1 MRPHVVA
8 DVGNSRVKWGVCAP
22 DGSGIVQVLS
32 LADDAE
38 VWERELRNLLAQ
50 PPLALAQGPLSWVL
64 ASVRPERSGRLAVWL
79 RQQGQRVWL
88 LERAAQLPVVVPL
101 TQPDYVGIDRLLNA
115 VAAKR
120 RLPPGRPAVLIDA
133 GSAVTVD
140 WLDEAHAFR
149 GGAIFPGVR
158 LMAKALN
165 DYAALLPLVSV
176 AEPVPP
182 LPAGDTIS
190 AMQAGIFHATVGAIE
205 RIVCRLTEQAA
216 SPPELFLT
224 GGDAGLL
231 HGALA
236 GAGRPVLWPTQTLD
250 GILHS
255 AEALAP

>member
-1 MRPHVVA
+1 MRPHVVV
-8 DVGNSRVKWGVCAP
+8 DVGNSRVKWGVCAA
-22 DGSGIVQVLS
+22 DGSGILQVLS
-32 LADDAE
+32 LADDAD
-38 VWERELRNLLAQ
+38 VWQRELRKQVAQ
-50 PPLALAQGPLSWVL
+50 PPLALAQGPLNWVL
-64 ASVRPERSGRLAVWL
+64 ASVRPERSSRLAAWL
-79 RQQGQRVWL
+79 RQQGQRVAL
-88 LERAAQLPVVVPL
+88 LERAAQLPLAVPL
-101 TQPDYVGIDRLLNA
+101 THPDYVGIDRLLNA

-120 RLPPGRPAVLIDA
+120 RLPAGRPAVLIDA

-165 DYAALLPLVSV
+165 DYTALLPLVSIP
-176 AEPVPP
+176 EPVPP

-190 AMQAGIFHATVGAIE
+190 AMQAGIFHAVAGAIE
-205 RIVCRLTEQAA
+205 RIVRRLAEQAVA
-216 SPPELFLT
+216 APEVFLT

-236 GAGRPVLWPTQTLD
+236 GAGRPVLWPTQTLE

-255 AEALAP
+255 AEALVP